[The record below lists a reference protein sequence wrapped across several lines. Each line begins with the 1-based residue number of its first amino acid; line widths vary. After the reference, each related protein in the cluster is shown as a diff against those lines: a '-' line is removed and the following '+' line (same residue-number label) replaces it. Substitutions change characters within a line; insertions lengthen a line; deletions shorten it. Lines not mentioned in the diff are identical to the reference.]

1 MKKKITALCLVVAL
15 ALVAIGGATM
25 AYFTD
30 NDKQNNTF
38 AIGNIDIKV
47 DEYGYVYDSSAN
59 DGEGA
64 VVEDATVYT
73 DDGMTFS
80 NLMPSYIVSKRPYV
94 KNKSTRNAAY
104 VRVAVTINNAKE
116 RNAAI
121 DEVYESKGQ
130 NEVQAMYDKIFY
142 GWGINNTAAK
152 DNINGYTNGI
162 RNSMAQRTDSKVI
175 NIDSVRIPYTGGT
188 YQWEKWNL
196 FQSESEKANG
206 SQAMGLPADGYYGK
220 AVAENSNLYVF
231 YLKLEPGETYYLFS
245 TDGDENGGLNI
256 PADFNNEQM
265 KMFEGL
271 QIGIYADAIQTVG
284 FSGENAAVD
293 AFTALNEAHPVGYW
307 KN

>member
-38 AIGNIDIKV
+38 AIGNIDITV

-94 KNKSTRNAAY
+94 KNESTRNAAY

-130 NEVQAMYDKIFY
+130 NAVQAMYDKIFY

-152 DNINGYTNGI
+152 DDIDGYTNGI
-162 RNSMAQRTDSKVI
+162 RNSMAQRTDSRVI

-206 SQAMGLPADGYYGK
+206 SQAMGLPATGYYAN
-220 AVAENSNLYVF
+220 AVDENSNLYVF

-245 TDGDENGGLNI
+245 TDGDKNGGLNI

-293 AFTALNEAHPVGYW
+293 AFTALEAEHPLGWW
-307 KN
+307 K

>member
-47 DEYGYVYDSSAN
+47 DEYGYVYDSSAK

-64 VVEDATVYT
+64 VVEGATAYT
-73 DDGMTFS
+73 DGGMTFS

-94 KNKSTRNAAY
+94 KNESTSNAAY
-104 VRVAVTINNAKE
+104 VRVAVTINNARE

-121 DEVYESKGQ
+121 DEAYEEKGQ
-130 NEVQAMYDKIFY
+130 DGVQEMYDSIFY

-152 DNINGYTNGI
+152 DHIEGYTNGI
-162 RNSMAQRTDSKVI
+162 RNSMAQRDDSSVI
-175 NIDSVRIPYTGGT
+175 NIDSVRIPYVGAG
-188 YQWEKWNL
+188 YQWEDWNL
-196 FQSESEKANG
+196 FRTDAEKANKTNNG
-206 SQAMGLPADGYYGK
+206 AAADGYYGK
-220 AVAENSNLYVF
+220 AVDENSNLYVF

-245 TDGDENGGLNI
+245 TKGNENGGLNI

-265 KMFEGL
+265 KMFDGL

-293 AFTALNEAHPVGYW
+293 AFTALEAEHPLGWW
-307 KN
+307 KAE